1 MSTLQRQKIAACLK
15 TPRENWIVL
24 GTTDSTNICCKELVL
39 HGAPDGTVV
48 LADQQMAGRG
58 RLGRSFQ
65 SKGGLGVYLSILW
78 RLQLPPE
85 NLMVL
90 PALGAVAACRAV
102 NRVCGLLPQIK
113 WPNDLVWQ
121 GKKLGGILTELVT
134 DGSGSMA
141 VIMGIGINVHH
152 RRTDFEG
159 EVAEIASSL
168 ELLCAAEVSRSAL
181 AAALMEEL
189 DILRREALET
199 PQNWLEEYRRLCL
212 TVGKEV
218 QIITGDDRRCATALD
233 IDRMYGLV
241 VRETDGTVRTIRA
254 GEVSVRGLYGYAP

>member
-24 GTTDSTNICCKELVL
+24 DTVESTNSYCKALAL
-39 HGAPDGTVV
+39 QGAPDGTVV
-48 LADQQMAGRG
+48 LAEQQSAGRG

-65 SKGGLGVYLSILW
+65 SKGGLGVYLSVLW
-78 RLQLPPE
+78 RIPLPLQD
-85 NLMVL
+85 LMAL

-102 NRVCGLLPQIK
+102 ERVCGLLPQIK
-113 WPNDLVWQ
+113 WPNDLVCRGQ
-121 GKKLGGILTELVT
+121 KLGGILTELVS
-134 DGSGSMA
+134 DGSGGMA

-189 DILRREALET
+189 DILRCEALET
-199 PQNWLEEYRRLCL
+199 PQHWLEEYRRRCL

-218 QIITGDDRRCATALD
+218 QIITGDERRCAMALD
-233 IDRMYGLV
+233 IDEMYGLV
-241 VRETDGTVRTIRA
+241 VRETDGTVQTVRA